1 MDELLIAADPAPA
14 PGATDS
20 VSSDSSEASWV
31 DMTFEQRVLQR
42 MARRRAGASAPLA
55 DLSQPAAA
63 HPVPATDSQHCSDS
77 DSVSACSSCFMD
89 LLSDE
94 DDEGA
99 GRADTVESMPAVRD
113 PSAAAAHSLRCVLCC
128 EPIHFQPDEPATEA
142 AWWAC
147 ERCCAPSHVLC
158 MKEWG
163 LRQRTHDGTLDLSV
177 PHTRSDQSPKAVT
190 CFRCGGMVLWSH
202 VLSEQ
207 RCVHG
212 APPHT
217 TKVLQ

>member
-1 MDELLIAADPAPA
+1 MAERPAPA
-14 PGATDS
+14 GDTGS
-20 VSSDSSEASWV
+20 VSSDSSGASWV

-63 HPVPATDSQHCSDS
+63 HPVSTNDSQHCSDS
-77 DSVSACSSCFMD
+77 DGVSACSSCFLD

-94 DDEGA
+94 DNDGVGLA
-99 GRADTVESMPAVRD
+99 NTVESMPAARSQSD
-113 PSAAAAHSLRCVLCC
+113 GAAHRLRCVLCC
-128 EPIHFQPDEPATEA
+128 ESIHFKPDEPVTEA
-142 AWWAC
+142 AWWVC
-147 ERCCAPSHVLC
+147 ERCCVPSHVLC

-163 LRQRTHDGTLDLSV
+163 LGQRTHDGTLDLSV
-177 PHTRSDQSPKAVT
+177 PHIRSDKSPKAVT

-207 RCVHG
+207 RCVDG
-212 APPHT
+212 APQHAA
-217 TKVLQ
+217 KVLR